1 MCSRWTISRGGNFF
15 DSHIRLVARKCR
27 SVRYVRLIVSSVN
40 EQLILTVGLVRDDE
54 GMHAERLKLWEEFNT
69 CWLSALQKQREL
81 SLQVLDTGQR
91 PHPPSSLMESD
102 QMENMGKELVRLCDI
117 MEKHG
122 LVDYQ
127 MGVWEEEI
135 ITRKFVIPQV
145 CEHLSN

>member
-1 MCSRWTISRGGNFF
+1 
-15 DSHIRLVARKCR
+15 
-27 SVRYVRLIVSSVN
+27 VN
-40 EQLILTVGLVRDDE
+40 EQLMLTAGLVRDDE
-54 GMHAERLKLWEEFNT
+54 GMHGERLKLWEEFNT
-69 CWLSALQKQREL
+69 CWLSALQKQREM
-81 SLQVLDTGQR
+81 SLQMLDTGQR

-135 ITRKFVIPQV
+135 ITRKLMVLLAR
-145 CEHLSN
+145 ERLSNHLVLNTCLDLLEEQSEIVRPNVTTSSSAVNPRRR

>member
-1 MCSRWTISRGGNFF
+1 M
-15 DSHIRLVARKCR
+15 
-27 SVRYVRLIVSSVN
+27 N
-40 EQLILTVGLVRDDE
+40 EQLILTTGLVRDDE

-69 CWLSALQKQREL
+69 CWLSALEKQREM
-81 SLQVLDTGQR
+81 SLQMLDTGQR
-91 PHPPSSLMESD
+91 PHPPSTLMESD

-135 ITRKFVIPQV
+135 ITRKSLVLQI
-145 CEHLSN
+145 CEHLSDYLVLNTCLDLLEEQGDIARPNVASSSSVNPRRR